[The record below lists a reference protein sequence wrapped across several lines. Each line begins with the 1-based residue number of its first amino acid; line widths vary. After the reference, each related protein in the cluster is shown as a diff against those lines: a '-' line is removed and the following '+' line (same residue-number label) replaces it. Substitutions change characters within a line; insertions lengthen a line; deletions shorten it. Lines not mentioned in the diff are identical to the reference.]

1 MRGVD
6 QKGGK
11 LPSVFACFFLLL
23 NNVPLTHVVLDLSH
37 MLTACRKLLS
47 RQNVVL
53 LHFAMAQT
61 TRKSSSVLVVGLAL
75 SSQVPGCLVT
85 ASADETVKVWDIQV
99 RWHTCDVVV
108 SFLSLINWTNWED
121 GILTEVVNADRIYWG
136 LNTRPRSRFPLRE
149 RLGSV
154 NKMFIIWQTREI

>member
-1 MRGVD
+1 
-6 QKGGK
+6 
-11 LPSVFACFFLLL
+11 
-23 NNVPLTHVVLDLSH
+23 
-37 MLTACRKLLS
+37 
-47 RQNVVL
+47 
-53 LHFAMAQT
+53 MAQT

-99 RWHTCDVVV
+99 RWHTCHVVV
-108 SFLSLINWTNWED
+108 SYISLINWTNWED

-154 NKMFIIWQTREI
+154 NKMFVIWHSWQFSCKQWWAELKSAKVCSSSLRHGHIKSYLFVDRSIPFILRITSPHLWHPEIFNW